1 MDPGISPGTARVSFK
16 NETPYSLTI
25 TVSGRGDLLVAPYSS
40 GSTYVPAG
48 YYNISVK
55 ASSPNVLPWQT
66 SLSCTSQFSYEFRLL
81 TTP

>member
-1 MDPGISPGTARVSFK
+1 MDPGISPGTARISFK

-25 TVSGRGDLLVAPYSS
+25 TIFGQSGLFVAPYSS